1 MGRVTGLLARASGRP
16 PGPRSAALVVADP
29 VPPPPPATGAFV
41 LPQAASTPGTV
52 SAAVARLMNVLRFVP
67 ERRGPPSR
75 LASEV
80 IDLPLWVGVSCRH
93 CLAPACNRAPTRRA
107 PGTWRPSAPAGGLA
121 VQASP
126 GHRDHP

>member
-1 MGRVTGLLARASGRP
+1 MGRVTGLFARARGNP
-16 PGPRSAALVVADP
+16 PGPSSAALVWVPDP
-29 VPPPPPATGAFV
+29 DPDAGATGAFV

-52 SAAVARLMNVLRFVP
+52 RAAVARLMNVLRFVP